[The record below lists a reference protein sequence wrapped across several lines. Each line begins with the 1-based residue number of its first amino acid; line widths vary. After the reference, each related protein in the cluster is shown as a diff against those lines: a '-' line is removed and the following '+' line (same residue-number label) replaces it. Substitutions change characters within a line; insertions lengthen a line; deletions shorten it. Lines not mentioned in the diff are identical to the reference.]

1 MNDVFDYSINDV
13 TVQAY
18 ADDITV
24 LITAQNDTVLNKTAQ
39 RFVNHLS
46 SWAANNKLVFAADK
60 CCATY
65 ITRSKTFNL
74 NLALNGQLIRN
85 VNHQKILG

>member
-46 SWAANNKLVFAADK
+46 SWAANNKLVFAAYRSRHPYQNVRE
-60 CCATY
+60 Y
-65 ITRSKTFNL
+65 IC
-74 NLALNGQLIRN
+74 
-85 VNHQKILG
+85 